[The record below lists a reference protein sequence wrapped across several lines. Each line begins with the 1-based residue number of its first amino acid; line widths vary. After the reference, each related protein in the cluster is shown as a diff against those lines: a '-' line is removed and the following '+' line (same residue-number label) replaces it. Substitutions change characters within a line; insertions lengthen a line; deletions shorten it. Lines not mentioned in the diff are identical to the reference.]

1 MSDLGAL
8 ERAARGRRA
17 PAGPGRSSIL
27 GWIHGRR
34 ATLPRGAYPER
45 REPDPGTLDRIAA
58 QAAGPV
64 LRSVARWR
72 ARGGGVVERVAA
84 LGPWAE
90 RLGDQ
95 ELRAAAQLLGR
106 ELRAEGFRREP
117 VARAFALVREAAV
130 RHIDQRPFDVQ
141 ILGGRA
147 LLAGLVAEMETGE
160 GKTIT
165 ATLPASVAAL
175 AGIPVHIITV
185 NDYLAARD
193 AEHMSPVYRALG
205 LRVGTIV
212 HGLSPE
218 ERRAAY
224 GCEVTYC
231 TNKEVA
237 FDYLRDRIVLGPQ
250 VNRLQLQMERL
261 SGEESR
267 ASRLVL
273 RGLHYAIVDE
283 ADSVLVDEART
294 PLIIS
299 GAGDDAG
306 SRLIYEQALAL
317 ASELRERAHF
327 VVEGPDRGLR
337 LTSEGEALL
346 GERARPLG
354 GVWAGRLRREDL
366 MRQALTALHLLRR
379 DHHYLIADDKVHIVD
394 EYTGRL
400 MSDRSWEQGLH
411 QLIEVKEGCAVTA
424 RHDALAR
431 ISYQRFFRRYLK
443 LAGMTGTAREV
454 AGELWSV
461 YRLAVTRIPTNRP
474 LRRLGGR
481 ARVFVDGE
489 RRWEA
494 VVDRVAGVHA
504 DGRPVLLGT
513 RSVAASEHL
522 SRWLDKAGLPHRVLN
537 ARDDREE
544 AAIVAEAGQAGQ
556 VTVATNMAGRGTDIR
571 LGPGV
576 AERGGLHVIAT
587 EVHDARRIDRQL
599 FGRCG
604 RQGDPGSYEVLMSLE
619 DELLAHSTPRWA
631 ALAALL
637 AQSGGEVPRWFAAWV
652 ARRGQRRAERRHAQ
666 TRRDLVRA
674 DAQLAQTLA
683 FSGGVE

>member
-1 MSDLGAL
+1 MSTC
-8 ERAARGRRA
+8 ARSSW
-17 PAGPGRSSIL
+17 PASRCDVVSAGRSSIM
-27 GWIHGRR
+27 GWVHGRG
-34 ATLPRGAYPER
+34 ASLPRGAYPER
-45 REPDPGTLDRIAA
+45 REPDPGMLDRFAA
-58 QAAGPV
+58 RAAGP
-64 LRSVARWR
+64 LIRATRRWQ

-84 LGPWAE
+84 LGPWAG

-95 ELRAAAQLLGR
+95 ELRETAQSVGR
-106 ELRAEGFRREP
+106 EIRAGGFRQEP
-117 VARAFALVREAAV
+117 IARAFALVREAAA
-130 RHIDQRPFDVQ
+130 RHIGQRPFDVQ
-141 ILGGRA
+141 IRGGRA

-175 AGIPVHIITV
+175 AGIPVHVISV

-193 AEHMSPVYRALG
+193 AEQMAPVYRALG
-205 LRVGTIV
+205 LRVGIIV

-224 GCEVTYC
+224 GCEATYC

-250 VNRLQLQMERL
+250 ANRLQLQLERL

-267 ASRLVL
+267 ARRLVL

-306 SRLIYEQALAL
+306 SRQVYEQALAL
-317 ASELRERAHF
+317 AAELRERVHF
-327 VVEGPDRGLR
+327 LLEGPERGLR
-337 LTSEGEALL
+337 LTPEGEALL
-346 GERARPLG
+346 AERARSLG

-366 MRQALTALHLLRR
+366 VRQALTALHLLRR
-379 DHHYLIADDKVHIVD
+379 DHHYLVADDKVHIVD

-431 ISYQRFFRRYLK
+431 ISYQRFFRRYLR
-443 LAGMTGTAREV
+443 LSGMTGTAREV

-461 YRLAVTRIPTNRP
+461 YRLAVVRIPTNRP
-474 LRRLGGR
+474 LRRRSLGT
-481 ARVFVDGE
+481 RVFADAE
-489 RRWEA
+489 RRWAA
-494 VVDRVAGVHA
+494 VAERVAA
-504 DGRPVLLGT
+504 IQAAGRPVLLGT

-522 SRWLDKAGLPHRVLN
+522 SLWLDKAGLPHRVLN
-537 ARDDREE
+537 ARDDKEE
-544 AAIVAEAGQAGQ
+544 AAIVAQAGEPGQ
-556 VTVATNMAGRGTDIR
+556 ITVATNMAGRGTDIR

-576 AERGGLHVIAT
+576 GERGGLHVIAT
-587 EVHDARRIDRQL
+587 ELHAARRVGGQL
-599 FGRCG
+599 FGRCAG
-604 RQGDPGSYEVLMSLE
+604 QGGPGSYEIAMSLQG
-619 DELLAHSTPRWA
+619 ELPSHSAKRWA
-631 ALAALL
+631 ALVAWL
-637 AQSGGEVPRWFAAWV
+637 ARGDGEVPSWLGSWV
-652 ARRGQRRAERRHAQ
+652 ARRAQRRAERRHAQ
-666 TRRDLVRA
+666 IRRDLVRL
-674 DAQLAQTLA
+674 DAQLARTLA